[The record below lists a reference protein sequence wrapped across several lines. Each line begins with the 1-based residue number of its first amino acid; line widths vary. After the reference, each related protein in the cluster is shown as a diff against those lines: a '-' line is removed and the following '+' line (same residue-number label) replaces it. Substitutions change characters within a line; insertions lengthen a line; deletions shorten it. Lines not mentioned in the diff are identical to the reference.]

1 MRKGGGITLGTH
13 TVGAGVE
20 EVLNTGD
27 PILVGTACGPAVLRA
42 HPSESPSTPHAQNKQ
57 VSKETHFRGKRDLLY
72 ADF

>member
-1 MRKGGGITLGTH
+1 LRKGGGITLGTH

-20 EVLNTGD
+20 EVLSTGD
-27 PILVGTACGPAVLRA
+27 PILVGTNCGPQN
-42 HPSESPSTPHAQNKQ
+42 PSTPHAQNKQ